1 MAAAGRQLLLA
12 GLGEE
17 QLEQLRPEG
26 PATLLEELR
35 PLASLQLGR
44 YRVTAVHTKD
54 KNPVRSVG
62 LVVCDGIK
70 VGQSMDIRASDGMVE
85 IGIEDWQQ
93 SFGMYYEGKLSQSD
107 DEVAG
112 GGEDHDGLHF
122 VKTESV
128 LDLRKSGE
136 VTVTTTTT
144 YQESGEVMEVME
156 VARACWWE

>member
-1 MAAAGRQLLLA
+1 
-12 GLGEE
+12 
-17 QLEQLRPEG
+17 
-26 PATLLEELR
+26 
-35 PLASLQLGR
+35 
-44 YRVTAVHTKD
+44 
-54 KNPVRSVG
+54 
-62 LVVCDGIK
+62 
-70 VGQSMDIRASDGMVE
+70 MDIRASDGMVE